1 MKSEQFNILKRS
13 AVMALVLLV
22 FAGGSGL
29 ASAAYSFLPVVESD
43 TVDYY
48 RGYGEPALNA
58 SLKGST
64 EFGKG
69 DNATLQITLSNSGT
83 IEKIIVNKSVGD
95 LSNRFNYEVGPG
107 SNGGIEIINASEL
120 ADYLSQMN
128 TLSDLSSKEM
138 GYETAR
144 VHAADVSAT
153 LVSPTSM
160 IDIPSGTE
168 LVHVSSLPSG
178 GTTTL
183 SFPININKNI
193 ESGSYSFDLIVNYRF
208 QDNVLMYKSANGT
221 ELLTTFLTTDDCV
234 KEYADRKVVLPV
246 EIVIRSEP
254 VFKVTN
260 VDGTLV
266 SGKTKT
272 VSVTYTNVGDAVA
285 YGAESKLS
293 LMNPLTSSSNKA
305 YLGDV
310 APGESVTVPYVITAG
325 SDAIDK
331 IYGVSSDIRYYD
343 DNDDLQISSAM
354 KVDIGLSIGKSYL
367 TPENVLLAVF
377 AGCLLYGLYMAAKR
391 IAGRSKSKEN

>member
-22 FAGGSGL
+22 LASGSGL
-29 ASAAYSFLPVVESD
+29 ASAAYPFLPVVESD

-58 SLKGST
+58 SLKGNV

-95 LSNRFNYEVGPG
+95 LSNRFDYKVGPG
-107 SNGGIEIINASEL
+107 SNGGIEIIGASEL
-120 ADYLSQMN
+120 SAYLSQMN
-128 TLSDLSSKEM
+128 TLSNLSSKEM
-138 GYETAR
+138 SYETAR
-144 VHAADVSAT
+144 VHASDVSAT
-153 LVSPTSM
+153 LISPTEM

-168 LVHVSSLPSG
+168 LVYVSSLPSG

-183 SFPININKNI
+183 SFPLNINKNI
-193 ESGSYSFDLIVNYRF
+193 DAGSYSFDLVVNYRF

-221 ELLTTFLTTDDCV
+221 ELLTTFLASDDCV
-234 KEYADRKVVLPV
+234 KEYADRRIVLPI
-246 EIVIRSEP
+246 EIIIRNEP

-272 VSVTYTNVGDAVA
+272 VRVTYMNVGDATA
-285 YGAESKLS
+285 YGAEAKLS
-293 LMNPLTSSSNKA
+293 LMSPLTSASNKA

-310 APGESVTVPYVITAG
+310 APGQSVIVPYTITAG
-325 SDAIDK
+325 SGAIDK

-343 DNDDLQISSAM
+343 DKDDLQISSAM
-354 KVDIGLSIGKSYL
+354 KVDIDLSIGKSYM

-377 AGCLLYGLYMAAKR
+377 VGCLLYGLYMAGKR
-391 IAGRSKSKEN
+391 IIRSRSQEN